1 MALHAFK
8 MPSAVKLDLDIAP
21 QAELDTKVEEAIGI
35 YGSLELWVNNAGY
48 MRLVLLRKLD
58 GYYTCE
64 EGTRIFRTTQR

>member
-1 MALHAFK
+1 

-48 MRLVLLRKLD
+48 IEASLV
-58 GYYTCE
+58 E
-64 EGTRIFRTTQR
+64 EAKWVLYL